1 MVKVELYHCEDFRKT
16 LYYQFDDTIEQPRF
30 PEDYTKVAVAEYPRT
45 DSDDQILEKIWES
58 TNTIDHPWFERF
70 SGQVIG
76 GPHRSTS
83 VGDIVVIND
92 EPHVCVSIGWCKLK
106 EYAKPNR
113 R

>member
-1 MVKVELYHCEDFRKT
+1 MVKVELYHCTDFRKT
-16 LYYQFDDTIEQPRF
+16 LYYQFDNTIEAPRF

-45 DSDDQILEKIWES
+45 DPDSQILEKIWES
-58 TNTIDHPWFERF
+58 TNTVDRAWYEGF

-83 VGDIVVIND
+83 VGDIAVIND
-92 EPHVCVSIGWCKLK
+92 VSHVCVAVGWCRLD
-106 EYAKPNR
+106 EFAKPHR